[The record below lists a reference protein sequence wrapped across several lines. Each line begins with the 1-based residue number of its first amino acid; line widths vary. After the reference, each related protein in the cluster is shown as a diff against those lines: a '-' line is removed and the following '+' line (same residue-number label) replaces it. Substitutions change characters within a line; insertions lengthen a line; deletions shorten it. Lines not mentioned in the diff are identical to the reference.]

1 MTTSRPHWWFVAVL
15 LIGPLIGCS
24 QPAPTN
30 DTNAI
35 QAIEAA
41 AQLWIDRFTS
51 GDLDGLMELYEPD
64 AFVALHGQPAMRGV
78 DVVRDYFS
86 SRIGAP
92 GASFDIDIEE
102 IQVHGDVAHL
112 ISFYWFEV
120 PVENDVPF
128 RDAGRSLLIYKY
140 TDTTG
145 WRIYVDIDQAT
156 PDVNWDGR

>member
-1 MTTSRPHWWFVAVL
+1 MTTRRRHWPFVTVL
-15 LIGPLIGCS
+15 LLSALVGCS
-24 QPAPTN
+24 QSTTAN
-30 DTNAI
+30 NADAI
-35 QAIEAA
+35 RAIEAA
-41 AQLWIDRFTS
+41 AQMWIARFTA
-51 GDLDGLMELYEPD
+51 GDLDGLTELYEPD

-78 DVVRDYFS
+78 DAVRDYFS
-86 SRIGAP
+86 SRIGTP
-92 GASFDIDIEE
+92 GARFDIDIEE

-120 PVENDVPF
+120 PAENAETF

-140 TDTTG
+140 TPATG

>member
-1 MTTSRPHWWFVAVL
+1 MITSRRLWLFLVVL
-15 LIGPLIGCS
+15 VSTSMGCS
-24 QPAPTN
+24 QSEPPNNAE
-30 DTNAI
+30 AI

-41 AQLWIDRFTS
+41 AQQWIDRFTS
-51 GDLDGLMELYEPD
+51 GDLDGLMALYEPD

-78 DVVRDYFS
+78 DAVRDYFS
-86 SRIGAP
+86 SRIGTP

-120 PVENDVPF
+120 PGENDAPF

-140 TDTTG
+140 TPATG